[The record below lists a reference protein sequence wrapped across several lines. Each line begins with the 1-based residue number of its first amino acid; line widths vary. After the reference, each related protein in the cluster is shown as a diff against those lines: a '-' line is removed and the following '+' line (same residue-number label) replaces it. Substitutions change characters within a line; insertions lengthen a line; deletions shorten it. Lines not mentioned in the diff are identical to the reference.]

1 MLVETTNPSPPS
13 RARITPPR
21 IPAISLRLAL
31 QGVVGLLGLVLVGM
45 LMLAAHGSWQRHAA
59 AEREQERIRAAVSL
73 ADGFAAALVERQL
86 TLNALA
92 APRPADAEAMAAMDG
107 WRDRV
112 RRSAETGL
120 PALTALAGTLPDA
133 SLRAG
138 LDGLLPGL
146 QAAREAARRQL
157 ALPQEARAPGVA
169 DTYAAA
175 SRSAVDVAAAA
186 WLRLLEETV
195 ADDAVLMRHGDLM
208 ALSWR
213 LRDHAGIARNLVSSL
228 LAGAAPTPTLMSQI
242 KQYRATAGL
251 LWTQIVAL
259 AGSANLT
266 EAETRAVEAARLRY
280 FGASGLELLAF
291 QVVTAAEAGR
301 SYPLDQARWIA
312 ATNAVFESVG
322 EMMATAGRAAMAKAD
337 AKADRSLALFSFDI
351 ALALGGVLA
360 MATAW
365 LFIARRVT
373 RPLDALTGVVGT
385 LSAGNTRVTVPH
397 AGRRDEIGTLA
408 RAVEVFRGRMAEN
421 EALRAEQERLRTEAE
436 AQQVE
441 ALRAMAETIET
452 ETRSAIGAIEARMV
466 EVRTDALAM
475 AESAARVGEEGAGA
489 AAAAGTARE
498 GTQTVASA
506 TEELSA
512 SIREIAG
519 QMAQTAALTRQS
531 VAGTEAG
538 TATIQGLVAAV
549 QRIGTVAK
557 LIADIAART
566 NLLALNATIEA
577 ARAGDAGK
585 GFAVVASEVKTL
597 ATQTARST
605 EEISRQIQEVEAETE
620 KAVAAIAGISGT
632 VASLEAIA
640 SSVAAAIE
648 QQSAATQ
655 EIARSVAGT
664 AAAAETMAA
673 AVGRVDQESHSAR
686 ERATA
691 LRGVAEATTAAVA
704 EVREVLVRTVRTATE
719 AVDRRQHP
727 RLKLERGGRIS
738 LAGAPEI
745 AVRMLDL
752 GAGGAAVVGAPAAPV
767 GTPAR
772 LHIDGVAEALEA
784 RVVDSGKEAPLRLA
798 FTATAMESPG
808 LRRALSALAP
818 APIAAAA

>member
-1 MLVETTNPSPPS
+1 MPADATLHAPPPS
-13 RARITPPR
+13 RAPGWLPR
-21 IPAISLRLAL
+21 LPAISLRTAL
-31 QGVVGLLGLVLVGM
+31 QGVVGLLGLVLVGV
-45 LMLAAHGSWQRHAA
+45 LAAAAQGSWQRHAA
-59 AEREQERIRAAVSL
+59 AEHEQLSIRAAATF
-73 ADGFAAALVERQL
+73 ADGLAAALTERQL
-86 TLNALA
+86 TLNALS
-92 APRPADAEAMAAMDG
+92 APRPAGAEAAAAMDD
-107 WRDRV
+107 WRDRL
-112 RRSAETGL
+112 RRSAEAGL
-120 PALTALAGTLPDA
+120 PALTALAGNLPDP
-133 SLRAG
+133 SLRSG
-138 LDGLLPGL
+138 LDRLLPDL
-146 QAAREAARRQL
+146 QGARDAARRQL
-157 ALPQEARAPGVA
+157 ALPLEARAA
-169 DTYAAA
+169 DAAATYAGE
-175 SRSAVDVAAAA
+175 SRRAVETAAAA
-186 WLRLLEETV
+186 WLRVLEE
-195 ADDAVLMRHGDLM
+195 AAAQDAALVRHGDLM
-208 ALSWR
+208 ALAWR
-213 LRDHAGIARNLVSSL
+213 LRDHAGIVRNLVSTL
-228 LAGAAPTPTLMSQI
+228 LAGAAPTPELLSQI

-259 AGSANLT
+259 AGSGRLT
-266 EAETRAVEAARLRY
+266 EEEARAVEAARLRY
-280 FGASGLELLAF
+280 FGATGLELLAF

-301 SYPLDQARWIA
+301 PLPINQARWIE
-312 ATNAVFESVG
+312 ATNAVFEGVVQ
-322 EMMATAGRAAMAKAD
+322 MMATAGRVAVAKAD
-337 AKADRSLALFSFDI
+337 AKAERSLSLFAFDLV
-351 ALALGGVLA
+351 LALGGVLA
-360 MATAW
+360 MTTAW

-373 RPLDALTGVVGT
+373 RPIDALAGVVGA
-385 LSAGNTRVTVPH
+385 LSAGDTQVAVPH
-397 AGRRDEIGTLA
+397 AARRDEIGTLA

-421 EALRAEQERLRTEAE
+421 EALRAEQDRLRAEAE
-436 AQQVE
+436 AQQAE

-452 ETRSAIGAIEARMV
+452 ETRSAIGAIEARMG
-466 EVRTDALAM
+466 EVRADANAM
-475 AESAARVGEEGAGA
+475 AESASRVGEEGAGA

-512 SIREIAG
+512 SIREIAA

-577 ARAGDAGK
+577 ARAGEAGK

-632 VASLEAIA
+632 VASLESIA

-664 AAAAETMAA
+664 AAAAESMAA
-673 AVGRVDQESHSAR
+673 AIGRVDQESNGAR
-686 ERATA
+686 ERAVA
-691 LRGVAEATTAAVA
+691 LRGVAEAATAAVA

-727 RLKLERGGRIS
+727 RMQLERGARLS

-745 AVRMLDL
+745 AVRMLNL
-752 GAGGAAVVGAPAAPV
+752 GAGGAAVLGAPAVPV

-772 LHIDGVAEALEA
+772 LSIDGVAEALEA
-784 RVVDSGKEAPLRLA
+784 RVVDSGTDAALRLA
-798 FTATAMESPG
+798 FSPAAMKAAG
-808 LRRALSALAP
+808 LGRLIAALAP
-818 APIAAAA
+818 APAAAA